1 MDASTGTQVISKSFR
16 THQEMRPALVSRDMR
31 YWVMKPDARLRR
43 HVYCYF
49 LAHPMTSPCGGGV
62 AYKKE
67 ELLIPDGHSE
77 IVFNVAGAY
86 ERGASGS
93 PGRAIMRHSYLI
105 GGRSHSVLTRDLE
118 PVTVAGVKLDP
129 RCLHRLIGSPLTEF
143 SDTTLSFRDLNHRA
157 LLDLEDAVAS
167 VAHCPRLVA
176 GVLDE
181 FFLQLLPHMPR
192 VNGRIDAL
200 VRHIQSS
207 RGTLSIM
214 QWARDHRIDPRYI
227 ERTFS
232 AMIGMTP
239 KRYARVI
246 RFKHAYHELVTGN
259 VPTDAVHLDGYYDRS
274 HFNKEFKSFI
284 GATPTARMTAALSQA
299 TSISDVL
306 LESELASA

>member
-1 MDASTGTQVISKSFR
+1 MDASTGTQPVSTSFR
-16 THQEMRPALVSRDMR
+16 SAQELRPALVSREMR
-31 YWVMKPDARLRR
+31 YWLMKPDARLRR

-49 LAHPMTSPCGGGV
+49 LAQPMSSTCADAA

-77 IVFNVAGAY
+77 IVFNIAGAY
-86 ERGASGS
+86 ERRASGS
-93 PGRAIMRHSYLI
+93 SARAVMRHSYLI

-118 PVTVAGVKLDP
+118 RVTVVGVKLDP

-143 SDTTLSFRDLNHRA
+143 SDTTLSLSDLNHRA

-167 VAHCPRLVA
+167 AGYCPRLVA
-176 GVLDE
+176 DVLDE
-181 FFLQLLPHMPR
+181 FFLQVLPYLPK
-192 VNGRIDAL
+192 VNGRIDSL
-200 VRHIQSS
+200 LRHIQSS
-207 RGTLSIM
+207 RGALSIM
-214 QWARDHRIDPRYI
+214 QWAREHRIDPRYI

-246 RFKHAYHELVTGN
+246 RFKHAYHELVTGK
-259 VPTDAVHLDGYYDRS
+259 VPADAVHLDGYYDRS
-274 HFNKEFKSFI
+274 HFNKEFRTFI
-284 GATPTARMTAALSQA
+284 GATPTARMTAVLSQA
-299 TSISDVL
+299 TSISDAL